1 MAGVILNK
9 SELKA
14 LAAVDGTRAQAEMSP
29 EIRLRLYDL
38 GLIERREWP
47 NGSLWRTDL
56 GDRHVRRG
64 LVLLS
69 NVSAAAV
76 PSSVA
81 ASPSPHLITPT
92 EAGSRLVK

>member
-1 MAGVILNK
+1 VQLGTATLFYSRYISLMAGVILNK

-56 GDRHVRRG
+56 GNRHVRRG
-64 LVLLS
+64 LVL
-69 NVSAAAV
+69 VS
-76 PSSVA
+76 
-81 ASPSPHLITPT
+81 
-92 EAGSRLVK
+92 